1 MKQGRVLIDYDGL
14 GDCRPIFLKRPGKI
28 EGCKQMILLQTRMKR
43 FSWKVEGTEAGK
55 MEWNCE
61 RTGPI
66 ARTVAPKQISIN
78 SRELQSIKE
87 REQNKI

>member
-61 RTGPI
+61 R
-66 ARTVAPKQISIN
+66 KC
-78 SRELQSIKE
+78 
-87 REQNKI
+87 